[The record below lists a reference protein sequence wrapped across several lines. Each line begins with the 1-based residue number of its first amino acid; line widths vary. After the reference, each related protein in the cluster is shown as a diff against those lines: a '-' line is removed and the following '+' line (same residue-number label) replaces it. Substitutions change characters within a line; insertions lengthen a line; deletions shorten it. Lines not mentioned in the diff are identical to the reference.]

1 MRETIQNALPTITIA
16 MLGLALLLFLLSL
29 RLFRRSRTDVYWR
42 RRREAGQR
50 GWRIFVLAFTLTIL
64 GSVSC
69 ILTLLVGV
77 WEEDNPAPTSTQ
89 VITVQDRTTSPAP
102 TVDGTSNAPT
112 PDNATTVEQIPTP
125 TPSTP
130 VFVVITATPDY
141 TPTATPFPT
150 FTLHFTPIMS
160 SVTPQPGAKLRITA
174 LDDQIT
180 DTLRPISPRTSF
192 DAGTKR
198 IYLFVEYSDMSE
210 GVLWRRELYKDGV
223 QLSAHSYLWG
233 LERDGEGYFFFGQ
246 DTGFEP
252 GNYEIRLYIGET
264 TTPASVMPFTII
276 PTP

>member
-1 MRETIQNALPTITIA
+1 MC
-16 MLGLALLLFLLSL
+16 
-29 RLFRRSRTDVYWR
+29 
-42 RRREAGQR
+42 
-50 GWRIFVLAFTLTIL
+50 
-64 GSVSC
+64 VSC

-233 LERDGEGYFFFGQ
+233 LERDGVLLMGSR
-246 DTGFEP
+246 T
-252 GNYEIRLYIGET
+252 
-264 TTPASVMPFTII
+264 
-276 PTP
+276 